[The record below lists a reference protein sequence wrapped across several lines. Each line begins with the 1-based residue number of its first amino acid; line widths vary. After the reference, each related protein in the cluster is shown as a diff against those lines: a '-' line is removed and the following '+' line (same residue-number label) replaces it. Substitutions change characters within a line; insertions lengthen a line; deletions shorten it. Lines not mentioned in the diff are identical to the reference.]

1 MGSKL
6 IVLPLEKLG
15 KVRRQLT
22 AASMPGGKR
31 EIARG
36 ALAGAAAGLL
46 GASAMSQFADVS
58 SHWFNLNRKMLR
70 RGHKPLGSEEEMD
83 AAIGLA
89 RLLARNFGR
98 AELSHDQEY
107 RAAVAVHYSIGIALG
122 ACYGALAEVAPVVTT
137 GFGTGFTAAE
147 WGVGEFVVPL
157 LPFMKRSYP
166 ISVRLH
172 ALAGHV
178 VLGLTMEL
186 ARRGIRATISR
197 LPASESTAPAVFR
210 WRR

>member
-1 MGSKL
+1 MSSKL

-15 KVRRQLT
+15 EVRRQLT
-22 AASMPGGKR
+22 AASMPGGR
-31 EIARG
+31 RGMRG

-46 GASAMSQFADVS
+46 GAWAMSQFADVS
-58 SHWFNLNRKMLR
+58 SRWFDLNRKTRR

-83 AAIGLA
+83 ATFGVA
-89 RLLARNFGR
+89 RLLTRSFAG
-98 AELSHDQEY
+98 AELSRRQEY
-107 RAAVAVHYSIGIALG
+107 RAAVAVHYSIGVALG
-122 ACYGALAEVAPVVTT
+122 ASYGALAEVAPVVTT
-137 GFGTGFTAAE
+137 GFGTAFTATE
-147 WGVGEFVVPL
+147 WGIGEFLGPL

-166 ISVRLH
+166 TSVRLH

-197 LPASESTAPAVFR
+197 LPASESMDSAVFR